1 MHFFDKKVEKNLVV
15 RQICRIFAVDFGLR
29 LMLEQKS

>member
-15 RQICRIFAVDFGLR
+15 RQICRIFAPDFDLD
-29 LMLEQKS
+29 L

>member
-15 RQICRIFAVDFGLR
+15 RQICRIFAVDFDLD
-29 LMLEQKS
+29 L